1 MEILKRQQTET
12 DRIQGI
18 SSEAAV
24 AAVGNRYNLVL
35 IASRR
40 ARELSRGDAPKL
52 PSRRGN
58 LVTALREVEAG
69 LIGTEYLVKELDI
82 EPPRRRRPRS

>member
-12 DRIQGI
+12 DRLQGI

-52 PSRRGN
+52 KSRRGP
-58 LVTALREVEAG
+58 LVTAINEVEAG
-69 LIGTEYLVKELDI
+69 LIGTDYLVKELDI
-82 EPPRRRRPRS
+82 DPPRRRRPR

>member
-1 MEILKRQQTET
+1 METTKRQQTEA
-12 DRIQGI
+12 DRLQGI

-24 AAVGNRYNLVL
+24 AAVGNRYNLIL

-40 ARELSRGDAPKL
+40 ARELSRGDSPKI
-52 PSRRGN
+52 STRRGP

-82 EPPRRRRPRS
+82 EAPRRRRPR

>member
-52 PSRRGN
+52 KSRRGH
-58 LVTALREVEAG
+58 LVTALSEVEAG
-69 LIGTEYLVKELDI
+69 LVGNEYLVKELDI

>member
-52 PSRRGN
+52 PSRRGH

-69 LIGTEYLVKELDI
+69 LIGTEYLFKELDI